1 MNYRNSHKLMWGLFI
16 VCFLLLAVGYI
27 KNEMI
32 YYVLGTLCTIAGILQ
47 SVIFYRCPYCY
58 KSLMDGRDGILQYC
72 PHCGNE
78 LKKV

>member
-1 MNYRNSHKLMWGLFI
+1 MNYRKSHRLMWGLFI
-16 VCFLLLAVGYI
+16 VSFLLLAVGYT

-32 YYVLGTLCTIAGILQ
+32 YLVIGTLCTIAGILQ

-58 KSLMDGRDGILQYC
+58 KSLMDCRDGIPKYC

-78 LKKV
+78 LK